1 MPHTDM
7 SDQHVRWQS
16 ILEYID
22 AYWSRL
28 VRHNPSDSGTL
39 IGLPNPYLVPS
50 DGAMF
55 QEMYYWDSYFMAL
68 GLRGTKLES
77 MIPGMA
83 ENLRE
88 LMKRFSVIPNG
99 SRFYFTSRSQP
110 PFFTALIWEAYRV
123 KQERSDADLHAWLS
137 EMLLAAELE
146 HQTVWMGAAQPHD
159 RLHQSGLSRYFDI
172 NYLDILASCESGWD
186 HSTRCDERWLEH
198 LPVDLNSIL
207 YACELD
213 MMRMAQTLGDP
224 HRAAAWQAKAE
235 ARAEIVRTML
245 WDDSSGFFLDYDF
258 KLQQLNPLA
267 SLAGF
272 YPLWAGIATPQ
283 QAERMVTEGLPKFLH
298 SGGLVTTLTAQAGRQ
313 WAFPNGWAPLH
324 WLVDA
329 GLERYGYASEA
340 RVLRVAWLETIANE
354 FERTGA
360 LWEKYNV
367 TAARDHAVEE
377 GVYGQV
383 SGFGWTNA
391 VFKDFAGRTI
401 YTDSG

>member
-1 MPHTDM
+1 MSRTDM
-7 SDQHVRWQS
+7 SDRHVRWQPV
-16 ILEYID
+16 LEYID
-22 AYWSRL
+22 AHWSRL
-28 VRHNPSDSGTL
+28 VRHNPSDVGTL
-39 IGLPNPYLVPS
+39 IGLRRPYLVPS

-68 GLRGTKLES
+68 GLRGSKLED

-83 ENLRE
+83 ENLAE
-88 LMKRFSVIPNG
+88 LMRRFLIIPNG

-110 PFFTALIWEAYRV
+110 PFFTALVWEAYRV
-123 KQERSDADLHAWLS
+123 KQGRGDADLHTWLS
-137 EMLLAAELE
+137 EMLRVAELE

-159 RLHQSGLSRYFDI
+159 RLHTSGLSRYFDI

-186 HSTRCDERWLEH
+186 HSTRCSDRWLEH

-207 YACELD
+207 YNCESD
-213 MMRMAQTLGDP
+213 MMRMAETLGDSS
-224 HRAAAWQAKAE
+224 RAEFWRSKAE
-235 ARAEIVRTML
+235 ARGAVVQELL
-245 WDDSSGFFLDYDF
+245 WDEQSGFYLDYDF
-258 KLQQLNPLA
+258 ANQQLNPHA

-283 QAERMVTEGLPKFLH
+283 QAERVVAQWLPKFLYA
-298 SGGLVTTLTAQAGRQ
+298 GGLVTTLESKAGRQ
-313 WAFPNGWAPLH
+313 WAYPNGWAPLH

-329 GLERYGYASEA
+329 GLERYGFHAEA
-340 RVLRVAWLETIANE
+340 RAVRLAWLDTITNE

-360 LWEKYNV
+360 IWEKYNV
-367 TAARDHAVEE
+367 TATRDQAVEE

-391 VFKDFAGRTI
+391 VFKDFVGRT
-401 YTDSG
+401 D

>member
-1 MPHTDM
+1 M
-7 SDQHVRWQS
+7 SLQRVHWQPV
-16 ILEYID
+16 LEYIG

-28 VRHNPSDSGTL
+28 VRHNTSDAGTL
-39 IGLPNPYLVPS
+39 IGLPHPYLVPS

-68 GLRGTKLES
+68 GLRGTPLEG

-83 ENLRE
+83 ENLAE
-88 LMKRFSVIPNG
+88 LMKRFLVIPNG

-110 PFFTALIWEAYRV
+110 PFFTALVWEAYRV
-123 KQERSDADLHAWLS
+123 KERRGNAELHAWLN
-137 EMLLAAELE
+137 EMLHVAELE
-146 HQTVWMGAAQPHD
+146 HQTVWLGAAQPHD
-159 RLHQSGLSRYFDI
+159 RLHPSGLSRYFDI

-186 HSTRCDERWLEH
+186 HSTRCDDRWLEH

-207 YACELD
+207 YTCELD
-213 MMRMAQTLGDP
+213 MARMAEVLGDSN
-224 HRAAAWQAKAE
+224 RARAWQSKAE
-235 ARAEIVRTML
+235 ARGEIVRKLL
-245 WDDSSGFFLDYDF
+245 WDERSGFYFDCDF
-258 KLQQLNPLA
+258 KNAQLNPHA

-272 YPLWAGIATPQ
+272 YPLWAGIATSV
-283 QAERMVTEGLPKFLH
+283 QAERMVAQWLPKFLH
-298 SGGLVTTLTAQAGRQ
+298 AGGLVTTLESKAGRQ
-313 WAFPNGWAPLH
+313 WAYPNGWAPLH

-329 GLERYGYASEA
+329 GLERYGYANEA
-340 RVLRVAWLETIANE
+340 RAVRVAWLETVANE

-391 VFKDFAGRTI
+391 VFKDFAGRT
-401 YTDSG
+401 D

>member
-1 MPHTDM
+1 MPDTAM
-7 SDQHVRWQS
+7 SDPQQRWQP

-22 AYWSRL
+22 AYWPRL
-28 VRHNPSDSGTL
+28 VRHNPNDAGTL
-39 IGLPNPYLVPS
+39 IGLRSPYLVPS

-68 GLRGTKLES
+68 GLRGTPLEG

-83 ENLRE
+83 ENLAE
-88 LMKRFSVIPNG
+88 LMKRFLIIPNG

-110 PFFTALIWEAYRV
+110 PFFTALVWEAYRV
-123 KQERSDADLHAWLS
+123 KQARNDADLHAWLG
-137 EMLLAAELE
+137 EMLHVAELE
-146 HQTVWMGAAQPHD
+146 YHTVWLGASQPHD

-186 HSTRCDERWLEH
+186 HSTRCDERWLSH
-198 LPVDLNSIL
+198 LPVDLNAIL
-207 YACELD
+207 YTCELD
-213 MMRMAQTLGDP
+213 MAQMAQTLGDP
-224 HRAAAWQAKAE
+224 HRALTWRSKAE
-235 ARAEIVRTML
+235 ARGGIVRTLL
-245 WDDSSGFFLDYDF
+245 WDEQSGFYLDYDAQN
-258 KLQQLNPLA
+258 QQLNPHA

-283 QAERMVTEGLPKFLH
+283 QAERMVSQWLPKFLH
-298 SGGLVTTLTAQAGRQ
+298 AGGLVTTLSAQAGRQ
-313 WAFPNGWAPLH
+313 WAYPNGWAPLH

-329 GLERYGYASEA
+329 GLERYGFRAEA
-340 RVLRVAWLETIANE
+340 RALRLAWLETITSE

-367 TAARDHAVEE
+367 TAATRDQTVEE

-391 VFKDFAGRTI
+391 VFKDFAGRTE
-401 YTDSG
+401 

>member
-1 MPHTDM
+1 MPDTAM
-7 SDQHVRWQS
+7 SDPQQRWQP

-22 AYWSRL
+22 AYWPRL
-28 VRHNPSDSGTL
+28 VRHNPNDAGTL
-39 IGLPNPYLVPS
+39 IGLPHPYLVPS

-68 GLRGTKLES
+68 GLRGTPLEG

-83 ENLRE
+83 ENLAE
-88 LMKRFSVIPNG
+88 LMKRFLIIPNG

-110 PFFTALIWEAYRV
+110 PFFTALVWEAYRV
-123 KQERSDADLHAWLS
+123 KQARNDADLHAWLG
-137 EMLLAAELE
+137 EMLHVAELE
-146 HQTVWMGAAQPHD
+146 YHTVWLGASQPHD

-186 HSTRCDERWLEH
+186 HSTRCDERWLSH
-198 LPVDLNSIL
+198 LPVDLNAIL
-207 YACELD
+207 YTCELD
-213 MMRMAQTLGDP
+213 MAQMAQTLGDP
-224 HRAAAWQAKAE
+224 YRALTWRSKAE
-235 ARAEIVRTML
+235 ARGGIVRTLL
-245 WDDSSGFFLDYDF
+245 WDEQSGFYLDYDAQN
-258 KLQQLNPLA
+258 QQLNPHA

-283 QAERMVTEGLPKFLH
+283 QAERMVSQWLPKFLH
-298 SGGLVTTLTAQAGRQ
+298 AGGLVTTLSAQAGRQ
-313 WAFPNGWAPLH
+313 WAYPNGWAPLH

-329 GLERYGYASEA
+329 GLERYGFRAEA
-340 RVLRVAWLETIANE
+340 RALRLAWLETITSE

-367 TAARDHAVEE
+367 TAATRDQTVEE

-391 VFKDFAGRTI
+391 VFKDFAGRTE
-401 YTDSG
+401 

>member
-1 MPHTDM
+1 M
-7 SDQHVRWQS
+7 SLQRVRWQPV
-16 ILEYID
+16 LEYIG
-22 AYWSRL
+22 AHWSRL
-28 VRHNPSDSGTL
+28 VRHNPSDVGTL
-39 IGLPNPYLVPS
+39 IGLRRPYLVPS

-68 GLRGTKLES
+68 GLRGSKLES

-83 ENLRE
+83 ENLAE
-88 LMKRFSVIPNG
+88 LMRRFLIIPNG

-110 PFFTALIWEAYRV
+110 PFFTALVWEAYRV
-123 KQERSDADLHAWLS
+123 KLARGDPDLHAWLS
-137 EMLLAAELE
+137 EMLHVAELE

-159 RLHQSGLSRYFDI
+159 RLHASGLSRYFDI

-207 YACELD
+207 YTCELD
-213 MMRMAQTLGDP
+213 MARMAETLGDSS
-224 HRAAAWQAKAE
+224 RAELWRVKAE
-235 ARAEIVRTML
+235 ARGEVVRELL
-245 WDDSSGFFLDYDF
+245 WDNSSGFYLDYDF
-258 KLQQLNPLA
+258 ENQQLNPHA

-283 QAERMVTEGLPKFLH
+283 QAERMVLEWLPKFLH
-298 SGGLVTTLTAQAGRQ
+298 AGGLVTTLIAQAGRQ
-313 WAFPNGWAPLH
+313 WAYPNGWAPLH
-324 WLVDA
+324 WIVDA
-329 GLERYGYASEA
+329 GLERYGFHAEA
-340 RVLRVAWLETIANE
+340 RAVRVAWLETITSE

-360 LWEKYNV
+360 IWEKYNV
-367 TAARDHAVEE
+367 TADARDHAVEA

-391 VFKDFAGRTI
+391 VFKDFAGRTF
-401 YTDSG
+401 